1 MRVRRQQLCWRRW
14 KISDVVLRL
23 QLAFVGIGELLD
35 ARLESMDKAQ
45 MHTK

>member
-1 MRVRRQQLCWRRW
+1 MRVRRQQPCWRRW

-35 ARLESMDKAQ
+35 AHLESMDKAQ